1 MPALDDDYNG
11 IAKRTGWCKKQ
22 TSAET
27 KKGLKWKEAS
37 LVKRFFISDGY
48 RVWTNECPA
57 MRAAL
62 CLHSVLHHA
71 VQVDYYDKAPADK
84 TTGKSKDGS
93 KAKSRGVFDLREV
106 ESLSTTTDPTA
117 PEWCVMV
124 QVEKHRFVLD
134 FGYKGERNAW
144 LRIWCNAVPSLAIST
159 EWQAEFVDEEMKKEI
174 ATRGP
179 FGQIGSRG
187 SIFGNGAIVRR
198 LSRTASSVGATLS
211 RSNSSMKNAKAAEP
225 DAAAAAAAAAAA
237 GAAPEAEAKKSKA
250 EAERA
255 KLLEEAAEKEKA
267 AVKMQC
273 MLRGKKARSA
283 VAEKRKAALTS
294 AEAASA
300 EAERVKLLERAAAD
314 AEAEAKQLE
323 EAAETAD
330 AATKMQAALRGKSAR
345 KKAKEARDA
354 ADQQG
359 DKAKA
364 AEAKA
369 NADAAVIR
377 TLPLPLPLTLTLTL
391 TLPLTLT
398 LTLPLTL
405 TLTPTLTLPRTPNPN
420 PNPNQ
425 ALLAAEEAED
435 EVKAEVARAAKL
447 EAQAEVVKREA
458 ATIKMQATIRGRN
471 ARKAVDKKKQELT
484 AAKAAVEAAKS
495 KTAATDAAAQA
506 AADEL
511 LEAEQAA
518 TKMQS
523 SIRGSAARKKVE
535 EAKANKAK
543 ADAAMEAARR
553 EQEDKE
559 KVAATKAAE
568 AKAAEAEA
576 AQAAMD
582 QNKLEREAD
591 GMVQRQKEQ
600 AAATVMSS
608 TVRGRST
615 RKSLKEQAA
624 ATKLAVAQA
633 AQAQSYAAAA
643 AKEVA
648 AAHAELKK
656 RGSSRVLEENLAEAE
671 EKQGQL
677 AALGGAKACIAK
689 AEQARLDAMKAA
701 ETPDGEAP
709 FDLYGTLM
717 VTLCKCFAPPPP
729 MDPVQAAEEANLINS
744 QGLQFN
750 ARGDS
755 RAALRCFNKAAS
767 LCPLQSRYLLSAGN
781 MHVKLREAQA
791 ARCIYEWLLT
801 LPLADKEASV
811 AQSKLEEAIAME
823 TE

>member
-1 MPALDDDYNG
+1 
-11 IAKRTGWCKKQ
+11 
-22 TSAET
+22 
-27 KKGLKWKEAS
+27 
-37 LVKRFFISDGY
+37 
-48 RVWTNECPA
+48 
-57 MRAAL
+57 
-62 CLHSVLHHA
+62 
-71 VQVDYYDKAPADK
+71 
-84 TTGKSKDGS
+84 
-93 KAKSRGVFDLREV
+93 
-106 ESLSTTTDPTA
+106 
-117 PEWCVMV
+117 
-124 QVEKHRFVLD
+124 
-134 FGYKGERNAW
+134 
-144 LRIWCNAVPSLAIST
+144 
-159 EWQAEFVDEEMKKEI
+159 
-174 ATRGP
+174 
-179 FGQIGSRG
+179 
-187 SIFGNGAIVRR
+187 
-198 LSRTASSVGATLS
+198 
-211 RSNSSMKNAKAAEP
+211 
-225 DAAAAAAAAAAA
+225 
-237 GAAPEAEAKKSKA
+237 
-250 EAERA
+250 
-255 KLLEEAAEKEKA
+255 
-267 AVKMQC
+267 
-273 MLRGKKARSA
+273 
-283 VAEKRKAALTS
+283 
-294 AEAASA
+294 
-300 EAERVKLLERAAAD
+300 
-314 AEAEAKQLE
+314 
-323 EAAETAD
+323 
-330 AATKMQAALRGKSAR
+330 
-345 KKAKEARDA
+345 
-354 ADQQG
+354 
-359 DKAKA
+359 
-364 AEAKA
+364 
-369 NADAAVIR
+369 
-377 TLPLPLPLTLTLTL
+377 
-391 TLPLTLT
+391 
-398 LTLPLTL
+398 
-405 TLTPTLTLPRTPNPN
+405 
-420 PNPNQ
+420 
-425 ALLAAEEAED
+425 
-435 EVKAEVARAAKL
+435 VARAAKL

-591 GMVQRQKEQ
+591 GMVQRQMEQ